1 LKLKLGIFDS
11 GIGGFTVL
19 NSLLARNKDVEV
31 IYLADVERNPYGEKN
46 LGEIRI
52 IASEIC
58 NWFSD
63 KNLDALLIA
72 CNTTNSSALDILQK
86 KLEIPCFDLINSV
99 AEIISTN
106 RIGVLATSATV
117 KSLSYKKIL
126 ELKYKDIQV
135 FQQSCPEF
143 VSEIE
148 KINLNI
154 EKINYLSEIYLEPVL
169 SQNIQ
174 ELILGCSHYPLI
186 YKTLRTKIPPE
197 IKIIDPSIALI
208 NKFNQYFYN
217 KEKHCQKD
225 VSYDNVS
232 FFVTGNIDE
241 FSIKVSNWLEINKK
255 ISLVNLRTYT

>member
-1 LKLKLGIFDS
+1 MKLKLGIFDS

-99 AEIISTN
+99 SEIISTN

-117 KSLSYKKIL
+117 KTASYKNIIESKSKNI
-126 ELKYKDIQV
+126 KV
-135 FQQSCPEF
+135 FQQACPEF
-143 VSEIE
+143 VYEIE
-148 KINLNI
+148 KTTINS
-154 EKINYLSEIYLEPVL
+154 EKINYLSEIYLRSLL
-169 SQNIQ
+169 SCNIQ

-186 YKTLRTKIPPE
+186 YDLLRKKIPSEFLIEGNWFSQRFVLFLDVLRTKMVVHEPRGSFLSG
-197 IKIIDPSIALI
+197 SI
-208 NKFNQYFYN
+208 FRV
-217 KEKHCQKD
+217 D
-225 VSYDNVS
+225 
-232 FFVTGNIDE
+232 G
-241 FSIKVSNWLEINKK
+241 LE
-255 ISLVNLRTYT
+255 RRW